1 MAIVAKKI
9 VLKNGFKGEPTL
21 DDFEVQQEQ
30 LRPLQNG
37 EFLVEAEYLSV
48 DPYMRVYM
56 GRLPNGG
63 AGATMIGGQ
72 VGK

>member
-1 MAIVAKKI
+1 MAMTAKKI
-9 VLKNGFKGEPTL
+9 VLKNGFKGEPKL
-21 DDFEVQQEQ
+21 EDFEIQEES
-30 LRPLQNG
+30 LRPLNNG

-63 AGATMIGGQ
+63 AGQTMIGGQ
-72 VGK
+72 VGR